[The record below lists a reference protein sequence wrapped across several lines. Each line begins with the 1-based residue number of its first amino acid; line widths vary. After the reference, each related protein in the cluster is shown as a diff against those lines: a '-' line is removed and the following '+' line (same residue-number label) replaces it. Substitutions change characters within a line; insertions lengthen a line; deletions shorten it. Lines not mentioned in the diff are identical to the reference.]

1 MWQTPKAI
9 GLIALF
15 VAVFVSGVGIV
26 MPADTAYTDDC
37 LAAPNSPAP
46 QGNHWYFRIDRAK
59 KRKCWY
65 FRVLGDSGQQMVA
78 QAASAASSRL
88 QSIKAKAALKA
99 APSAGASTPAGSTPP
114 VPHLEMLAV
123 EPQSAPMIGTRTDE
137 DVEPSGRESSSPAS
151 PNPQGLALQNA
162 MTQATLSNPTPAVA
176 ALDTTSEAVEQSG
189 RGGSRASSNPQALA
203 FQDAPASDNAESPA
217 KRLFQICVSSLSSQ
231 FHAFIALG
239 HKWKIGGIL
248 ALLVLIIGLPVAGIL
263 RGVAM
268 KIVRRHRKL
277 VTDHSAPNLIDNQDR
292 HGRRNDQRQQDSE
305 RYQQEC
311 DLADGF
317 QTEKSYTARA
327 RNSAPE
333 TAEPPSATSNPSTLG
348 FSEARFLRRY
358 TLPSVPN
365 QEACT
370 YLYFEESPAAIR
382 LTRDEN

>member
-88 QSIKAKAALKA
+88 QSIKAKSALKA
-99 APSAGASTPAGSTPP
+99 APSASASTPAGSTPP
-114 VPHLEMLAV
+114 APHLEMLAV
-123 EPQSAPMIGTRTDE
+123 EPQPAPMIGTRTDE

-151 PNPQGLALQNA
+151 PNPQGLALQIA
-162 MTQATLSNPTPAVA
+162 MTQASLSNPTPAVA

-189 RGGSRASSNPQALA
+189 RGGLRASSNPQALA
-203 FQDAPASDNAESPA
+203 FQESATPKVTSPAEDTGVVSLRPKADAPASDSVESPA

-292 HGRRNDQRQQDSE
+292 HGRRNDQRQQDSGT
-305 RYQQEC
+305 
-311 DLADGF
+311 L
-317 QTEKSYTARA
+317 SARM
-327 RNSAPE
+327 
-333 TAEPPSATSNPSTLG
+333 
-348 FSEARFLRRY
+348 
-358 TLPSVPN
+358 
-365 QEACT
+365 
-370 YLYFEESPAAIR
+370 
-382 LTRDEN
+382 